1 MGVKKKDIER
11 EYHKFIES
19 WFPKIVERG
28 TLILLSIKDKT
39 EIKEDDLDVLMF
51 FYKNYY
57 NGELSQFAVT
67 NTPDREQNVIQSGL
81 FSDNPS
87 SNPHNVTVEAPLV
100 ELGMKVDYPPTETKK
115 EKKK

>member
-11 EYHKFIES
+11 EYHNFIES

-39 EIKEDDLDVLMF
+39 EIKEDDLEVLRF

-100 ELGMKVDYPPTETKK
+100 ELGMKVDYPPIETKK